1 MSDIH
6 NKLGQ
11 MMDTLASLQAA
22 NSPPPPVGRPIFTNL
37 GDDRDY
43 EAVDTT
49 PPEVVAKVHEGLR
62 QLADTV
68 LDTDLDTDLDKPDYL
83 LPEPPLPNDG
93 MLPPKD
99 RKGFQPTL
107 THDDVMGEFEHGLP
121 TQTTIG
127 GIGFHLWEAIAY
139 DIALDASPP
148 SAIAHA
154 YGITEADLIIL
165 QENQYFAKLLASK
178 RQEIENVGDNAE
190 TTLRFRM
197 ATNMAMGEFIRRL
210 TSKNT
215 ADKDFHQLFR
225 TSLEMA
231 KLIPQP
237 TKEPLP
243 TTIQAGN
250 GITFN
255 LFGVPGLEHLS
266 AQPVPH
272 AQPQP
277 KPVVI
282 EHSPQEDNT
291 TTYEDNTTPYLEEL

>member
-22 NSPPPPVGRPIFTNL
+22 NSPPPPVGRPIFTHL

-49 PPEVVAKVHEGLR
+49 PPEVVAKVHDGLR

-68 LDTDLDTDLDKPDYL
+68 LDTDLDKPDYL

-107 THDDVMGEFEHGLP
+107 TPDAVMGEFEHELP
-121 TQTTIG
+121 TQTSIG
-127 GIGFHLWEAIAY
+127 GVGFHLWEAIAY

-154 YGITEADLIIL
+154 YGITEADLIAL

-178 RQEIENVGDNAE
+178 CQEIEDVGDNAE

-237 TKEPLP
+237 TKEPQP
-243 TTIQAGN
+243 TTIQAGS

-255 LFGVPGLEHLS
+255 LIGVPGLEHLS
-266 AQPVPH
+266 AQPVPQ
-272 AQPQP
+272 AQTMQTTQP

-282 EHSPQEDNT
+282 EHNPQDDNT
-291 TTYEDNTTPYLEEL
+291 ITYLEEL

>member
-1 MSDIH
+1 MSDIR

-11 MMDTLASLQAA
+11 MMDTLASLQVA
-22 NSPPPPVGRPIFTNL
+22 NAPPPPVGRPIFTHL

-43 EAVDTT
+43 HAVDVT
-49 PPEVVAKVHEGLR
+49 PQDVVDKVHDSLR

-68 LDTDLDTDLDKPDYL
+68 PVEPDYL
-83 LPEPPLPNDG
+83 LPEPPLPSDD
-93 MLPPKD
+93 MPPPKE
-99 RKGFQPTL
+99 RRGFQPSL
-107 THDDVMGEFEHGLP
+107 TPDDVMGEFEHELP

-127 GIGFHLWEAIAY
+127 GVGFHLWEAIAY

-178 RQEIENVGDNAE
+178 RQEIDDVGDNAE

-225 TSLEMA
+225 TGLEMA

-237 TKEPLP
+237 TKEPP
-243 TTIQAGN
+243 PSATIQAGS

-255 LFGVPGLEHLS
+255 LIGVPGLEHLS
-266 AQPVPH
+266 ANPPSQPKPV
-272 AQPQP
+272 QQEQP

-282 EHSPQEDNT
+282 EHNPQDDNT
-291 TTYEDNTTPYLEEL
+291 ITYLEEL

>member
-1 MSDIH
+1 
-6 NKLGQ
+6 
-11 MMDTLASLQAA
+11 
-22 NSPPPPVGRPIFTNL
+22 
-37 GDDRDY
+37 
-43 EAVDTT
+43 
-49 PPEVVAKVHEGLR
+49 
-62 QLADTV
+62 
-68 LDTDLDTDLDKPDYL
+68 
-83 LPEPPLPNDG
+83 
-93 MLPPKD
+93 
-99 RKGFQPTL
+99 
-107 THDDVMGEFEHGLP
+107 MGEFEHDLL
-121 TQTTIG
+121 TQTAIG
-127 GIGFHLWEAIAY
+127 GVGFHLWEAIAY
-139 DIALDASPP
+139 DLALDANPP

-178 RQEIENVGDNAE
+178 RQEIEDVGDNAE

-237 TKEPLP
+237 SKEQP
-243 TTIQAGN
+243 TAMIQAGS

-255 LFGVPGLEHLS
+255 LFGVPGLEHL
-266 AQPVPH
+266 AANPVP
-272 AQPQP
+272 QPMQTAQP

-282 EHSPQEDNT
+282 EHNPQEDNT
-291 TTYEDNTTPYLEEL
+291 ITYLEEL

>member
-22 NSPPPPVGRPIFTNL
+22 NTPPPPVGRPVFTHL

-49 PPEVVAKVHEGLR
+49 PPEVVTKVHEGLR
-62 QLADTV
+62 QLADTIP
-68 LDTDLDTDLDKPDYL
+68 DTDLDTDLDKPDYL
-83 LPEPPLPNDG
+83 LPVPPLPNDG

-99 RKGFQPTL
+99 RRGFQPSL
-107 THDDVMGEFEHGLP
+107 TPDDVMGEFEHELP

-127 GIGFHLWEAIAY
+127 GVGFHLWEAIAY
-139 DIALDASPP
+139 DLSLDANPP

-178 RQEIENVGDNAE
+178 RQEIEDVGDNAE

-237 TKEPLP
+237 SKEPPP
-243 TTIQAGN
+243 TTIQAGS

-266 AQPVPH
+266 AQPVPQM
-272 AQPQP
+272 QPQP

-282 EHSPQEDNT
+282 EHNPQEDNT
-291 TTYEDNTTPYLEEL
+291 ITYLEEL